1 MGLIEIRGRFTRSHD
16 QRKRRFS
23 QIVGIARGGIDPELV
38 IKICSSSIMIG
49 DDKTSLWISDSIE
62 VIIPERLCKL
72 IRKCRVLRHTD
83 HETRCTIRRGLNN
96 HGLLTKKSCLRLG
109 GSLSIVIVLVTGYRA

>member
-16 QRKRRFS
+16 QRKRCFS
-23 QIVGIARGGIDPELV
+23 QVVGIARGGIDPELV

-62 VIIPERLCKL
+62 IIIPERLCKL
-72 IRKCRVLRHTD
+72 IRKCLMFRHTD
-83 HETRCTIRRGLNN
+83 NETRRTIRCGLNN
-96 HGLLTKKSCLRLG
+96 HGLLTKKAASG
-109 GSLSIVIVLVTGYRA
+109 